1 MEDTHT
7 PKALARKYRPS
18 RFSEVFHQTSIVET
32 MKNSLASSRLG
43 HAYLFSGTRGTGK
56 TSLAR
61 LFAKAINCE
70 HRDENQEPCNQCP
83 ACQEMIKGGG
93 LDFLEMDG
101 ASNRGID
108 DIRSLLETVSYK
120 PSIFSK
126 KIYLIDEVH
135 MLTKEAF
142 NALLKTLEEP
152 PAHVI
157 FFLATTE
164 RHKLPATIISRCQR
178 FELGKIPPAT
188 IVKKLRRI
196 LEDFSTKANDDALEL
211 IATHSEGALRDAESI
226 LDQML
231 CLHPENLTKE
241 GVQQALGLPE
251 ENLFFQIDAAINQN
265 NLAFPFTLVKTLHSQ
280 GLHLSYFI
288 SSLASHYRTLCTH
301 ALTAKKETPIKPT
314 PTNIEEAVSLYDKD
328 HLFDCLER
336 VTKKLATFT
345 DTTLTPMDIE
355 VLVLELIRSKGAKTN
370 THLVEQLLLLKKAV
384 LDAPE
389 REPTTH
395 SPSEPQVA
403 LKPTPSPASPPKPVA
418 ATIQPATPIT
428 PKAETPAPANTP
440 TPKPEPVKK
449 APPVQ
454 KTALT
459 PPPTTALPQAPT
471 PTGVKKVL
479 QDQTLWFAAVE
490 LGGNLSKE

>member
-7 PKALARKYRPS
+7 HKALARKYRPS
-18 RFSEVFHQTSIVET
+18 RFNEVFHQASIVET
-32 MKNSLASSRLG
+32 MKNALASSRLS

-61 LFAKAINCE
+61 LFAKAINCTN
-70 HRDENQEPCNQCP
+70 RDENQEPCNQCP

-108 DIRSLLETVSYK
+108 DIRSLLETVAYK

-188 IVKKLRRI
+188 IVKKLRLI
-196 LEDFSTKANDDALEL
+196 LQDFSTKADDAALEL

-231 CLHPENLTKE
+231 CLHPDHLTKE

-251 ENLFFQIDAAINQN
+251 ENLFFQIDEAISQD
-265 NLAFPFTLVKTLHSQ
+265 NLAFPFTLVETLHAQ
-280 GLHLSYFI
+280 GLHLSYFL
-288 SSLASHYRTLCTH
+288 SSLATHYRTLCTH
-301 ALTAKKETPIKPT
+301 ALTANKMAPPT
-314 PTNIEEAVSLYDKD
+314 GRPTNLDEAISLYDKD

-355 VLVLELIRSKGAKTN
+355 VLVLELIRSKGVKNHTY
-370 THLVEQLLLLKKAV
+370 LVQQLLLLKKAV
-384 LDAPE
+384 LGTPDRPPIAYEQTPSHVVE
-389 REPTTH
+389 KPVPP
-395 SPSEPQVA
+395 SPSPEPAPIVA
-403 LKPTPSPASPPKPVA
+403 TKKPAPLKTETPP
-418 ATIQPATPIT
+418 PATPSEL
-428 PKAETPAPANTP
+428 A
-440 TPKPEPVKK
+440 PVKK
-449 APPVQ
+449 AEPVQ
-454 KTALT
+454 KVALM
-459 PPPTTALPQAPT
+459 PPPKTALPQAPT